1 MIDQYDVVNVA
12 NSINMYIN
20 EDIIAEVMYQYNSTA
35 DDSDSTWDLVVER
48 ILYEI
53 QSQS

>member
-12 NSINMYIN
+12 NSINMDIN
-20 EDIIAEVMYQYNSTA
+20 EDIIAEVMYQYNSTT
-35 DDSDSTWDLVVER
+35 DDSGSTWDLVVER